1 MVGSGCLVVF
11 AMGLLGFWWVLFYFF
26 YFGFLV
32 PVGLVSKGQWW
43 RGGHGGGVVG
53 SGLFGC
59 FCYGF
64 AGFLVGFVLFFF
76 FLILG
81 FWFRWVWSAEGSG
94 GVVVIVCLV
103 VEQVRERLGV
113 HEQCFNT
120 HRSSESSRTV

>member
-1 MVGSGCLVVF
+1 MVV
-11 AMGLLGFWWVLFYFF
+11 AWWVVWLFLLWVYWVFD
-26 YFGFLV
+26 GF
-32 PVGLVSKGQWW
+32 
-43 RGGHGGGVVG
+43 
-53 SGLFGC
+53 C
-59 FCYGF
+59 FV
-64 AGFLVGFVLFFF
+64 FLF